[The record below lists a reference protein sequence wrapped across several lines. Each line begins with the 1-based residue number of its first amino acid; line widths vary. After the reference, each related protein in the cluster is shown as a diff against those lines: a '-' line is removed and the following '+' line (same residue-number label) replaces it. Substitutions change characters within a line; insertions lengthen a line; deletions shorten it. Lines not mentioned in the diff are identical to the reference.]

1 MKTSFQN
8 SRERNFKIFLPPA
21 HVTEQG
27 LHASCPHLYFF
38 SSDGSRVIGVKYFN
52 STWAVGSRMRSY
64 KKVNLP
70 RDTSDARDKLHV
82 TDIRTLIFIG
92 IFNGPL
98 EVMFHADVS
107 GK

>member
-1 MKTSFQN
+1 MYGA
-8 SRERNFKIFLPPA
+8 REQENLNFLPPA
-21 HVTEQG
+21 HVTEHG
-27 LHASCPHLYFF
+27 LHASCPHLYFL

-64 KKVNLP
+64 KKVNTCQDT
-70 RDTSDARDKLHV
+70 RDNFHV

-92 IFNGPL
+92 IFNGPF

>member
-1 MKTSFQN
+1 M
-8 SRERNFKIFLPPA
+8 
-21 HVTEQG
+21 HVT
-27 LHASCPHLYFF
+27 
-38 SSDGSRVIGVKYFN
+38 
-52 STWAVGSRMRSY
+52 W
-64 KKVNLP
+64 
-70 RDTSDARDKLHV
+70 LHV

>member
-8 SRERNFKIFLPPA
+8 SRERNFKFFLPPA

-27 LHASCPHLYFF
+27 LHASCPHLYFL

-64 KKVNLP
+64 KKVNLA
-70 RDTSDARDKLHV
+70 RDNTSDARDLVTHV
-82 TDIRTLIFIG
+82 TDISA
-92 IFNGPL
+92 P
-98 EVMFHADVS
+98 
-107 GK
+107 